1 MSEDIDLAAA
11 AERIRRDQARVWRDA
26 IDVLVQIGAGVI
38 GTAPPAEVLRVA
50 EEQRALLP
58 AEVQQLEPLDVLTF
72 VAGQSLGGAGV
83 DASSGDLALPDWL
96 VLMSLLVR
104 EGAGTPFDAAG
115 WLAERAGVDSGT
127 DAAVVE
133 AAVEVLGPLWRDL
146 GLLDEELRLTEAGR
160 WVLPHALLGI
170 WGAHVDQLEAD
181 ADDPSAAADPLP
193 DGVAD
198 AALALLAQEPT
209 TLEDLADRLEVG
221 PEVLWGGLV
230 WRPEVLE
237 LAHGV
242 LVHLP
247 SVVDGMVLTRRLT
260 AAEVDLGVVECRSDL
275 GPLAYLAM
283 DGMPLVG
290 GGEVRSQTRRGPAD
304 EGFPAGASEVLR
316 GPDGWLAGLA
326 AGELAA
332 FRLVGGALEVG
343 PTDAADDAELTER
356 LVVTAERLAHD
367 RRDDDPGVDF
377 FELVVEVLHETPGSF
392 QEPHPPLTELLRD
405 PRLAVHDDGIDLPGT
420 TVEPGPEW
428 LEEDQHPAYVAW
440 RGLLADAFVARDLD
454 EERLTEVAGQL
465 RGTLADAVASETSAD
480 VVRAAPVVQALLVR
494 HPGAVTIH
502 LAALVAEA
510 RGDGSAFRTLL
521 GQAVEQDPGLVAAL
535 ADLGDVAAV
544 AGDAREAHR
553 LYLAAGVDPQAP
565 ELLALRPVLEP
576 PEGPGRNRPCPC
588 GSGRKYK
595 ACHGRTDPH
604 PLPVRGVWL
613 LARVKTFLQRD
624 LNRHALVDWAVTRL
638 DGGDDDADE
647 LEDLVGDP
655 LTWDLAAFDGGVLRR
670 FLDLHG
676 AWLVDDERELAE
688 SWASSRRRLLEVLEV
703 RAGVGVRLGDGV
715 TGESL
720 EVPDRTMSQHLRRG
734 DLLLGRLLDEGGGVL
749 RFWDDPVGVD
759 RHVHQPLLALLREDA
774 DPRLVAELMTPHR
787 RSLLA

>member
-1 MSEDIDLAAA
+1 MSDDIDLHAA
-11 AERIRRDQARVWRDA
+11 AEQIRRDQARVWRDA

-38 GTAPPAEVLRVA
+38 GTAPPEEVLRVA
-50 EEQRALLP
+50 EEQREHLP
-58 AEVQQLEPLDVLTF
+58 AGVQELEPLDVLVF
-72 VAGQSLGGAGV
+72 VAGQSFGGAGV
-83 DASSGDLALPDWL
+83 DASSGDLTLPDLL

-115 WLAERAGVDSGT
+115 WLAERTGVGSGT
-127 DAAVVE
+127 DDAVVE
-133 AAVEVLGPLWRDL
+133 AAVEVLGPLWREL

-170 WGAHVDQLEAD
+170 WGAHVEQLEAD
-181 ADDPSAAADPLP
+181 AADAPAAADPLP
-193 DGVAD
+193 DEVGD
-198 AALALLAQEPT
+198 AALAMLAQEPM
-209 TLEDLADRLEVG
+209 TLEDLADRLEVE

-230 WRPEVLE
+230 VRLDVLE
-237 LAHGV
+237 LSHGV

-260 AAEVDLGVVECRSDL
+260 GAEVDLEVVECRTDL

-290 GGEVRSQTRRGPAD
+290 GGEVRSQRRRGPAD

-316 GPDGWLAGLA
+316 GPEGWLAGLA

-332 FRLVGGALEVG
+332 FRVVDGALSVA
-343 PTDAADDAELTER
+343 PTDAVDDPELRER
-356 LVVTAERLAHD
+356 LVVVAERLAHD

-377 FELVVEVLHETPGSF
+377 FELVVEVLHETPGCF
-392 QEPHPPLTELLRD
+392 DQPRAPLTELVDD
-405 PRLAVHDDGIDLPGT
+405 PRLVVHDDGIDLPGAQA
-420 TVEPGPEW
+420 EPAPEW
-428 LEEDQHPAYVAW
+428 LEEDQRSAYVAW

-454 EERLTEVAGQL
+454 EERLAEVAAQL
-465 RGTLADAVASETSAD
+465 HGTLADAVSSEAAGD
-480 VVRAAPVVQALLVR
+480 VVRSGPVVEALLVR

-510 RGDGSAFRTLL
+510 RGNGAAFRTLL
-521 GQAVEQDPGLVAAL
+521 GHAVEQDPGLVAAL
-535 ADLGDVAAV
+535 ADLGDVAAI

-553 LYLAAGVDPQAP
+553 LYVAAGVDPQAP
-565 ELLALRPVLEP
+565 ELLALRPMLEP

-595 ACHGRTDPH
+595 ACHGRTDAH

-613 LARVKTFLQRD
+613 LARFKTFLQRD
-624 LNRHALVDWAVTRL
+624 LNRGVLLDWASTRL
-638 DGGDDDADE
+638 GEAEETSDD
-647 LEDLVGDP
+647 LEDVVGDP

-670 FLDLHG
+670 FLELHG
-676 AWLVDDERELAE
+676 AWLADDERELAQG
-688 SWASSRRRLLEVLEV
+688 WTSSRRRLLEVLEV

-715 TGESL
+715 SGETL
-720 EVPDRTMSQHLRRG
+720 EVPDRTMSQHVRRG
-734 DLLLGRLLDEGGGVL
+734 DLLLGRLLDEGAGVL
-749 RFWDDPVGVD
+749 RLWDDPVSVD
-759 RHVHQPLLALLREDA
+759 RYVHQPLLALLREDA
-774 DPRLVAELMTPHR
+774 DPRLVARLMTPHR